1 MTNKTVYGIY
11 GASGF
16 GKEIMPL
23 IRNKIKDGDYLCFID
38 DSPNAETLNGVDILT
53 YFDFLQ
59 LDFNNKYV
67 SIAVADS
74 SVRELISQR
83 LKESNVSILDIKAEN
98 VMIYDKV
105 SIDPGSILCAFTTLT
120 SNIKIGK
127 FFHANLYSYVAHD
140 CLIGDFVTFAPGVK
154 CNGNVVIEDY
164 AYIGTGAIIK
174 QGSAIRPLTIG
185 EGAVVGMGAVVTK
198 NVPPGVTVIGNPAA
212 ILTKDMLRDMLRRK
226 R

>member
-198 NVPPGVTVIGNPAA
+198 SVKSGDVVFGNPAKS
-212 ILTKDMLRDMLRRK
+212 IK
-226 R
+226 RQER

>member
-59 LDFNNKYV
+59 LDFNKKYV

-120 SNIKIGK
+120 SNIKIGN

-185 EGAVVGMGAVVTK
+185 EAAVVGMGAVVTK
-198 NVPPGVTVIGNPAA
+198 SVKAGDVVFGNPAKS
-212 ILTKDMLRDMLRRK
+212 IK
-226 R
+226 RQER

>member
-83 LKESNVSILDIKAEN
+83 LKENNISILDIKAEN

-198 NVPPGVTVIGNPAA
+198 SVKSGDVVFGNPAKS
-212 ILTKDMLRDMLRRK
+212 IK
-226 R
+226 RQGR

>member
-83 LKESNVSILDIKAEN
+83 LKENNVSILDIKAEN

-198 NVPPGVTVIGNPAA
+198 SVKSGDVVFGNPAKS
-212 ILTKDMLRDMLRRK
+212 IK
-226 R
+226 RQGR

>member
-83 LKESNVSILDIKAEN
+83 LKENNVSILDIKAEN

-198 NVPPGVTVIGNPAA
+198 SVKSGDVVFGNPAKS
-212 ILTKDMLRDMLRRK
+212 IK
-226 R
+226 RQER

>member
-1 MTNKTVYGIY
+1 VTNKAVYGIY

-83 LKESNVSILDIKAEN
+83 LKENNVSILDIKAEN

-198 NVPPGVTVIGNPAA
+198 SVKSGDVVFGNPAKS
-212 ILTKDMLRDMLRRK
+212 IK
-226 R
+226 RQGR

>member
-1 MTNKTVYGIY
+1 VTNKTVYGIY

-83 LKESNVSILDIKAEN
+83 LKENNVSILDIKAEN

-198 NVPPGVTVIGNPAA
+198 SVKSGDVVFGNPAKS
-212 ILTKDMLRDMLRRK
+212 IK
-226 R
+226 RQGR

>member
-1 MTNKTVYGIY
+1 MTNKAVYGIY

-38 DSPNAETLNGVDILT
+38 DSPNAETLNGVDVLT

-83 LKESNVSILDIKAEN
+83 LKENNISILDIKAEN

>member
-1 MTNKTVYGIY
+1 M
-11 GASGF
+11 
-16 GKEIMPL
+16 
-23 IRNKIKDGDYLCFID
+23 
-38 DSPNAETLNGVDILT
+38 
-53 YFDFLQ
+53 
-59 LDFNNKYV
+59 DFNNKYV

-83 LKESNVSILDIKAEN
+83 LKENNISILDIKAEN

-198 NVPPGVTVIGNPAA
+198 SVKAGDVVFGNPAKS
-212 ILTKDMLRDMLRRK
+212 IK
-226 R
+226 RQER

>member
-1 MTNKTVYGIY
+1 VTNKTVYGIY

-16 GKEIMPL
+16 AKEIMPL

-38 DSPNAETLNGVDILT
+38 DSPNAKTLNGVDILT

-59 LDFNNKYV
+59 LDFSNKYV
-67 SIAVADS
+67 SIAIADS
-74 SVRELISQR
+74 SVRELISKR
-83 LKESNVSILDIKAEN
+83 LKENNVSILDIKAEN

-105 SIDPGSILCAFTTLT
+105 SIGPGSILCAFTTLT
-120 SNIKIGK
+120 SNIKIGN

-185 EGAVVGMGAVVTK
+185 EGALVGIGAVVTK
-198 NVPPGVTVIGNPAA
+198 SVKAGDVVIGNPAKS
-212 ILTKDMLRDMLRRK
+212 IK
-226 R
+226 RQKR